1 MIIAI
6 LDNEHRCSDCWAVID
21 PLQELCDQ
29 CLDKIGEEQNCFDSE
44 HEVNEIFQYRSQL
57 I

>member
-1 MIIAI
+1 VIIAI